1 MLPAY
6 CAMAAA
12 LVGVVAVV
20 CMRETARRP
29 LAGSPPSAQS
39 EEEAAALVEAQ
50 APVPSHVAQDGGGD
64 GWGPACRAGPEQTH
78 RWSRLG
84 EAGSADVRQGVAA
97 RGRRTCMPDTY
108 ARRTMLTGAALLSAG
123 GTSLLGAAPARAA
136 GRVLAERR
144 VDERLIELTL
154 DSPGPG
160 RSRPRGPAHPPPR
173 VGATRTR

>member
-1 MLPAY
+1 
-6 CAMAAA
+6 
-12 LVGVVAVV
+12 
-20 CMRETARRP
+20 
-29 LAGSPPSAQS
+29 
-39 EEEAAALVEAQ
+39 
-50 APVPSHVAQDGGGD
+50 
-64 GWGPACRAGPEQTH
+64 
-78 RWSRLG
+78 
-84 EAGSADVRQGVAA
+84 
-97 RGRRTCMPDTY
+97 MPDTY

>member
-39 EEEAAALVEAQ
+39 EEEAAVLVEAQ
-50 APVPSHVAQDGGGD
+50 APVPSHVAQGGGD

-84 EAGSADVRQGVAA
+84 EAGSADVRLKAWRPAAEGHVCPIRTHAA
-97 RGRRTCMPDTY
+97 RC
-108 ARRTMLTGAALLSAG
+108 
-123 GTSLLGAAPARAA
+123 
-136 GRVLAERR
+136 
-144 VDERLIELTL
+144 
-154 DSPGPG
+154 SPV
-160 RSRPRGPAHPPPR
+160 RPC
-173 VGATRTR
+173 

>member
-78 RWSRLG
+78 PWSRLG
-84 EAGSADVRQGVAA
+84 EAGSADVRLKAWRPAAEGHVCPIRTHAA
-97 RGRRTCMPDTY
+97 RC
-108 ARRTMLTGAALLSAG
+108 
-123 GTSLLGAAPARAA
+123 
-136 GRVLAERR
+136 
-144 VDERLIELTL
+144 
-154 DSPGPG
+154 SPV
-160 RSRPRGPAHPPPR
+160 RPC
-173 VGATRTR
+173 